1 MSRPPNPVLLRAPRG
16 RSDTE
21 RIAPHSP
28 GAAAWHKPTCIAFLL
43 VWLVNWLV
51 VAFGIMLPAD
61 GLWVEGLLP
70 VTAVA
75 TTLVGLRRTLP
86 LQNVLAISVLI
97 AGFAYAVTWLCV
109 RTGLPF
115 GPIAFLD
122 AEANPLLGTVPWW
135 IPALWLV
142 LIINARGVAR
152 LMLYRWRTS
161 RNYGLWVIGV
171 TCALV
176 VVFDLGLEPFAIHTK
191 HYWLWTAGKSPWGWD
206 WYGAPLSNFLAWL
219 ICALLLVLATFVWSI
234 NKRPVPVVPDYHPL
248 AIWFLLTAWMTTGN
262 LVEGRWAAATCS
274 ISSCLVMVA
283 LILWSVRKA
292 PQRIRTLANP
302 SFGVRDPRTRD

>member
-1 MSRPPNPVLLRAPRG
+1 M
-16 RSDTE
+16 
-21 RIAPHSP
+21 
-28 GAAAWHKPTCIAFLL
+28 WHKPIYIAFLI

-51 VAFGIMLPAD
+51 AAFAITLPAD

-70 VTAVA
+70 IAAVA

-86 LQNVLAISVLI
+86 SQNVLATSLLI
-97 AGFAYAVTWLCV
+97 AGFAYVVIWLCV

-115 GPIAFLD
+115 GPIAFLA
-122 AEANPLLGTVPWW
+122 AEANPLFERVPWW

-142 LIINARGVAR
+142 LIVNARGVSR

-161 RNYGLWVIGV
+161 RNYGLWVIGM

-176 VVFDLGLEPFAIHTK
+176 VVFDLGLEPFAIYSK
-191 HYWLWTAGKSPWGWD
+191 RYWLWTAHKSYLGWD

-262 LVEGRWAAATCS
+262 LVQARWAAATCS
-274 ISSCLVMVA
+274 ISSCLMIVA
-283 LILWSVRKA
+283 LVLWSTRRA
-292 PQRIRTLANP
+292 PRRIRTLVNP
-302 SFGVRDPRTRD
+302 SFGVRDLRTKD

>member
-1 MSRPPNPVLLRAPRG
+1 VSRPPNPVLLRAPRG
-16 RSDTE
+16 RGDTE
-21 RIAPHSP
+21 RISPGSP
-28 GAAAWHKPTCIAFLL
+28 GAAAWHKPIFISFLL

-51 VAFGIMLPAD
+51 AAFAITLPAD

-70 VTAVA
+70 IAAVA

-86 LQNVLAISVLI
+86 LQNVLAIAVLI
-97 AGFAYAVTWLCV
+97 AGFAYVVTALCV

-122 AEANPLLGTVPWW
+122 ADANPLLGTVPWW

-142 LIINARGVAR
+142 VMVNARGVAR
-152 LMLYRWRTS
+152 LVLHRWRTS

-176 VVFDLGLEPFAIHTK
+176 VVFDLGLEPFAIHTRY
-191 HYWLWTAGKSPWGWD
+191 YWLWTAGKSPWGGD

-219 ICALLLVLATFVWSI
+219 ICTLLLAIATFVWSI

-262 LVEGRWAAATCS
+262 LVQGRWVAATCS
-274 ISSCLVMVA
+274 MVSCLVMVA
-283 LILWSVRKA
+283 LLLWSAKSA
-292 PQRIRTLANP
+292 PLRVRTLANP
-302 SFGVRDPRTRD
+302 SFGGRDPRTKD

>member
-1 MSRPPNPVLLRAPRG
+1 M
-16 RSDTE
+16 T
-21 RIAPHSP
+21 
-28 GAAAWHKPTCIAFLL
+28 WHKPAFIAFIL
-43 VWLVNWLV
+43 VWLVNWV
-51 VAFGIMLPAD
+51 VAAFGITLPAD

-70 VTAVA
+70 IAAVV

-86 LQNVLAISVLI
+86 LQNVLATAALI
-97 AGFAYAVTWLCV
+97 AGFAYAVTWLCL

-122 AEANPLLGTVPWW
+122 ADANPLLETVPWW

-142 LIINARGVAR
+142 VIINARGVAR

-171 TCALV
+171 ACVLP

-191 HYWLWTAGKSPWGWD
+191 HYWLWTASQSSLGWD
-206 WYGAPLSNFLAWL
+206 WHGAPLSNFLAWL
-219 ICALLLVLATFVWSI
+219 ICSLLLVIATFVWSI
-234 NKRPVPVVPDYHPL
+234 NKRPVPVAPDYHPL

-262 LVEGRWAAATCS
+262 LLETRWAAAICPMG
-274 ISSCLVMVA
+274 SCLGMVG
-283 LILWSVRKA
+283 LLLWSAAKASPPVRT
-292 PQRIRTLANP
+292 PANP
-302 SFGVRDPRTRD
+302 SCEVRGP